1 MNTEKIREL
10 VEILEGYS
18 LNFMEVSEG
27 DFHLKL
33 GKTAPVEAAAA
44 EAVGGVLA
52 GAALAGSTA
61 RLAIP
66 AESEAI
72 VADHGAAHGAG
83 EAAAAEA
90 PVGTPVKSPMVGV
103 FYEAPSPEAE
113 PFVQEGQEVK
123 KGQVLCII
131 EAMKLMNEIAAEQ
144 DGVVTRVCVK
154 NGDIVEF
161 GQPLLYIR

>member
-10 VEILEGYS
+10 VEILEGSS

-33 GKTAPVEAAAA
+33 GKTAPVEAAA
-44 EAVGGVLA
+44 
-52 GAALAGSTA
+52 
-61 RLAIP
+61 
-66 AESEAI
+66 ESEA
-72 VADHGAAHGAG
+72 VAADHGSTRGAG
-83 EAAAAEA
+83 EAAAEEA

-131 EAMKLMNEIAAEQ
+131 EAMKLMNEITAEQ
-144 DGVVTRVCVK
+144 DGVVTRVCAK